1 VYGEI
6 EKISVNKHPDN
17 LKVTLELATVDFE
30 NPNDA
35 DTALADMTGPKVN
48 THTWKIMR
56 ATNKAFNEILLRFL
70 GRNKDKIRL
79 VKNLPEN
86 ITENMFLHLLL
97 QFGMVRSCHVPCITN
112 VSYDA
117 DGNAHT

>member
-1 VYGEI
+1 LEI
-6 EKISVNKHPDN
+6 
-17 LKVTLELATVDFE
+17 ATVCFVD
-30 NPNDA
+30 PYSA
-35 DTALADMTGPKVN
+35 DQALSDMTGPKVN

-56 ATNKAFNEILLRFL
+56 ASNKAFNEILMRYM
-70 GRNKDKIRL
+70 GRNRDNIKI

-117 DGNAHT
+117 EGNANT